1 MNIYLKFSCKWSII
15 DKPNYVFT
23 TSPKMLV
30 NLKSGRVINQITK
43 GGSIGYILDGKF
55 YTLFRV
61 KQMLVKIKEDK
72 IPF

>member
-1 MNIYLKFSCKWSII
+1 
-15 DKPNYVFT
+15 
-23 TSPKMLV
+23 MLV